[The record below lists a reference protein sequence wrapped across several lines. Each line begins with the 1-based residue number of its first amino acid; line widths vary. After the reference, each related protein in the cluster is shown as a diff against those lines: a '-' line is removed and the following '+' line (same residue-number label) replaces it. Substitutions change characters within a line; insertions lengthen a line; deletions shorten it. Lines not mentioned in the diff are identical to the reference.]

1 MATLTRPLIDP
12 ALVDQQFEAM
22 LEPTTLDKMVLEA
35 FWTGD
40 E

>member
-1 MATLTRPLIDP
+1 MATLTRPSLVADP
-12 ALVDQQFEAM
+12 ALTDRA
-22 LEPTTLDKMVLEA
+22 LEDLVLEA

>member
-1 MATLTRPLIDP
+1 MATLTWSSVVTEPVLTNP
-12 ALVDQQFEAM
+12 ALEA
-22 LEPTTLDKMVLEA
+22 MVLEA

>member
-1 MATLTRPLIDP
+1 MATLTRPSVGTDP
-12 ALVDQQFEAM
+12 APTNPALEA
-22 LEPTTLDKMVLEA
+22 MVLEA